1 MKVIAEHQ
9 ISKDIEVSLL
19 ISTYNKS
26 KFIKGTLNSLL
37 KQTFDKNK
45 FELIVV
51 DDCSTDDTLEIV
63 NKIIPNFSNY
73 KLIQL
78 NVNSGTPAKPRNLS
92 IDLSKGDFLMFVDG
106 DDWLPED
113 AVEKLYN
120 MLKLNKTDYSTGLTK
135 YMHSNKISRAGVALS
150 KIEQNKLDIN
160 NVRKSFYHLAPA
172 GKMIKAEIIKN
183 NNIRFPAMIFGE
195 DLQFFAEVLFHVDK
209 ISTTQDVVYIA
220 NRYKDNVSLVRSNE
234 STMNN
239 RINFQMQ
246 AYENLVDKYKNNPL
260 FEKLLIRLINRDFL
274 SAKFYTYNFIREI
287 DIILPTIHKAI
298 KTIEKDVDIN
308 PLLDDELNQKAVELI
323 KKNNKRKI
331 IKFIEWYLIKD
342 SKNLHFKKNIAYY
355 KYKCRYYKKPM
366 HVILQKISK
375 KDGNTILHL
384 FSKNSSINFIEVK
397 NRKDP
402 TQYHL
407 LNIKKNALKPGEY
420 LVKFNTGNISKGKV
434 SLIVLDKDL
443 NSSVIKTEN
452 QAESQPGFYK
462 TINNNLGFIK

>member
-26 KFIKGTLNSLL
+26 KFIKSTLNSLL

-51 DDCSTDDTLEIV
+51 DDCSTDETLEIV

-220 NRYKDNVSLVRSNE
+220 NRYNDNVSLVRSNE

-246 AYENLVDKYKNNPL
+246 AYENLLDKYKNNPL

-298 KTIEKDVDIN
+298 KTIEKDFDIN
-308 PLLDDELNQKAVELI
+308 PLLDDELNQKAIELI

-402 TQYHL
+402 TQYNL
-407 LNIKKNALKPGEY
+407 LNIKKNVLKPGEY

>member
-26 KFIKGTLNSLL
+26 KFIKSTLNSLL

-78 NVNSGTPAKPRNLS
+78 NENSGTPAKPRNLS

-355 KYKCRYYKKPM
+355 KYKSRYYKKPM

>member
-26 KFIKGTLNSLL
+26 KFIKSTLNSLL

>member
-9 ISKDIEVSLL
+9 ISNDIEVSLL

-26 KFIKGTLNSLL
+26 KFIKKTLNSLL
-37 KQTFDKNK
+37 KQTFDKSK

-51 DDCSTDDTLEIV
+51 DDCSTDGTLELV
-63 NKIIPNFSNY
+63 NKIIPKFSNY

-92 IDLSKGDFLMFVDG
+92 IDVSKGDFLMFIDG

-113 AVEKLYN
+113 SVEKLYN

-135 YMHSNKISRAGVALS
+135 YMHSNKISRAGVTLS

-172 GKMIKAEIIKN
+172 GKMIKAEIIKK

-195 DLQFFAEVLFHVDK
+195 DLQFFAEVLFHVNK

-220 NRYKDNVSLVRSNE
+220 NRYNDNVSLVRSNE

-246 AYENLVDKYKNNPL
+246 AYENLAAKYKNNPL

-298 KTIEKDVDIN
+298 KTIEKDFDVN
-308 PLLDDELNQKAVELI
+308 ALLDDELNQKAVELI

-342 SKNLHFKKNIAYY
+342 SKKLHFKKNIAYY

-375 KDGNTILHL
+375 RDGNIILHL

-407 LNIKKNALKPGEY
+407 LNIKKNILKPGEY

-443 NSSVIKTEN
+443 NSSVIKSEN
-452 QAESQPGFYK
+452 QAENQPGFYK

>member
-26 KFIKGTLNSLL
+26 KFIKSTLNSLL

-308 PLLDDELNQKAVELI
+308 PLLDKKKKKKAVELI

>member
-1 MKVIAEHQ
+1 
-9 ISKDIEVSLL
+9 
-19 ISTYNKS
+19 
-26 KFIKGTLNSLL
+26 
-37 KQTFDKNK
+37 
-45 FELIVV
+45 
-51 DDCSTDDTLEIV
+51 
-63 NKIIPNFSNY
+63 
-73 KLIQL
+73 
-78 NVNSGTPAKPRNLS
+78 
-92 IDLSKGDFLMFVDG
+92 
-106 DDWLPED
+106 
-113 AVEKLYN
+113 
-120 MLKLNKTDYSTGLTK
+120 
-135 YMHSNKISRAGVALS
+135 
-150 KIEQNKLDIN
+150 
-160 NVRKSFYHLAPA
+160 
-172 GKMIKAEIIKN
+172 
-183 NNIRFPAMIFGE
+183 
-195 DLQFFAEVLFHVDK
+195 
-209 ISTTQDVVYIA
+209 
-220 NRYKDNVSLVRSNE
+220 
-234 STMNN
+234 
-239 RINFQMQ
+239 
-246 AYENLVDKYKNNPL
+246 
-260 FEKLLIRLINRDFL
+260 
-274 SAKFYTYNFIREI
+274 
-287 DIILPTIHKAI
+287 
-298 KTIEKDVDIN
+298 
-308 PLLDDELNQKAVELI
+308 LI

-420 LVKFNTGNISKGKV
+420 LVKFNTGNIPKGKV

>member
-26 KFIKGTLNSLL
+26 KFIKSTLNSLL

-209 ISTTQDVVYIA
+209 ISTTQDVVYVA

>member
-26 KFIKGTLNSLL
+26 KFIKSTLNSLL

-420 LVKFNTGNISKGKV
+420 LVKFNTGNIPKGKV